1 MKVNLYYVVR
11 EYKPG
16 HDKVG
21 RYSDA
26 VMISG
31 PWPSQEQ
38 AQSIIEKMENRF
50 DYSVVVDELKV
61 KLA

>member
-16 HDKVG
+16 YDSVG

-26 VMISG
+26 VMVSG
-31 PWPSQEQ
+31 PWPSHEQ
-38 AQSIIEKMENRF
+38 AQAVLEKMENRY
-50 DYSVVVDELKV
+50 DYSIVVDELKV
-61 KLA
+61 KSA